1 MWLFALFIVVPLIEI
16 TLFIKIGG
24 WLTLWPTL
32 AIVVGSAVLGTWL
45 VRQQGAQALADLR
58 RSMQE
63 LTDPT
68 EPLAHGALIL
78 LAGALLITP
87 GFLTDTIGILLLI
100 PPVRRALM
108 RWVGRHARVQRVQ
121 MGGQAGGFG
130 PDFGPG
136 PRHGAGPRD
145 GDDTVIDGDFT
156 EVDPSKKP
164 THQPSGWTRH

>member
-1 MWLFALFIVVPLIEI
+1 MWLFALFVALPLIEI
-16 TLFIKIGG
+16 ALFIKVGG

-32 AIVVGSAVLGTWL
+32 AIVLGSAVLGTWL
-45 VRQQGAQALADLR
+45 VRQQGARALADLR
-58 RSMQE
+58 RSMSE

-68 EPLAHGALIL
+68 EPLANGALIL

-100 PPVRRALM
+100 PPVRRWVM
-108 RWVGRHARVQRVQ
+108 RWIGRHARVQRVS
-121 MGGQAGGFG
+121 MGATYSTQEPPPADIGG
-130 PDFGPG
+130 P
-136 PRHGAGPRD
+136 
-145 GDDTVIDGDFT
+145 VIDGDFT

>member
-1 MWLFALFIVVPLIEI
+1 MWLFALFLAVPLIEI
-16 TLFIKIGG
+16 ALFIEVGG

-32 AIVVGSAVLGTWL
+32 AIVLGSAVLGTWL
-45 VRQQGAQALADLR
+45 VRQQGARALADLR
-58 RSMQE
+58 RSMSE

-100 PPVRRALM
+100 PPVRRWVM
-108 RWVGRHARVQRVQ
+108 RWIGRHSRVQRVT
-121 MGGQAGGFG
+121 MGATYRTQDPRPDNTGG
-130 PDFGPG
+130 P
-136 PRHGAGPRD
+136 
-145 GDDTVIDGDFT
+145 VIDGDFT
-156 EVDPSKKP
+156 EIDASKKP